1 MSRQDKGKILE
12 LFWRKIQENTKNSA
26 LLKFIKEYPRVSVI
40 FIILLIIGLS
50 FLPIE
55 THDKLMLPIRALV
68 IGFIIALVWWFYT
81 FNKFKN
87 KDD

>member
-40 FIILLIIGLS
+40 FIILLIIVLS